1 MAVRNGIEQEYIDQ
15 ALKMMFSN
23 NLGSTYNSYYIEKE
37 YLDQA
42 IKTLTY
48 NEPSAVAARQN
59 AANAINELN
68 SYAKQLQSIRDNII
82 TEMKKLDS
90 GENKSAV
97 DFQTKAKQAQ
107 SSLQEILSK
116 IKEKYEIIKSVDEYN
131 TPEVESFLNG
141 LGDYSKELNRL
152 LSDIIVAT
160 QEEVDFENKSS
171 LGKFMSHL
179 GASVWAGINQYVESK
194 YGQAEFLE
202 DLRYGRI
209 LPGDAAKIGIASLVR
224 DQQVKNLLLSDV
236 KERQSPFAQIAPRTA
251 EIAELQRQT
260 QNQKIRESFQQAY
273 ENLRKIQDMDDNSFM
288 NAVDA
293 IIQSGVGLAGMALDA
308 AVISAVMPG
317 LGGAAANLSTAK
329 SMIGRIAESMAR
341 NPAFWSSSLTTFGQE
356 YLAAKDSGASPAE
369 AAAAASLI
377 GFVGGAIE
385 TIGGFG
391 GGNIGKQTL
400 LGILKDIASEG
411 GEEVLQGITSNAIA
425 KAIYDAERPL
435 YSEDDEN
442 SIINFKR
449 MLTEFGLG
457 GVMGGLF
464 GATRYAK
471 DIIADKVAAKANVQQ
486 VKTQQPN
493 LANAQLQGDR
503 TLIATGVNVNTA
515 TQPSTITGT
524 VNQSVPA
531 STNAGVVT
539 DIREARN
546 YASSPQDWIAQNT
559 DFNGEAV
566 QSLNTIVNTIE
577 ELFGIPVSKGR
588 ISQPDAAAIYK
599 TKQEAIRSRIDNAL
613 PEISHELGHHIDKL
627 SGVQTLPEISEA
639 ISVFQTEKPDLYA
652 QYTPDKIPG
661 EAVAEFV
668 RVYLKDRTEARN
680 KYPTFYKAFV
690 NTLDLQT
697 LSKLD
702 KVANMVNAYMT
713 ADNLERLGAVIT
725 NRGAKQTKLSAD
737 EWLRKTI
744 EKIDL
749 LMHDSAAPTKKVS
762 DKTYLEYMQSLNSDG
777 QVRYIIEEGMTDI
790 NGNLISDTSLS
801 SILSELPSDKIRD
814 FEKYLVAKH
823 AIEWINNGKRVV
835 ADESLNNIQA
845 MQEIVSKLENEN
857 PDFINVAEKVY
868 KWQKELMKTWLVD
881 TGIISQELYDKL
893 WTMYPNY
900 VPFFRNI
907 RKDTVLKGGPGKI
920 GKSASPIKTAKGSG
934 LDLYSPI
941 ENIVINVDRFVK
953 AANRN
958 AIMQEI
964 ADAVNNIDG
973 LGNIIEPV
981 PADRVPKTVSTE
993 TARARLEAALQS
1005 QSLTDSN
1012 IQTVMDTF
1020 DDVLGEQLTEW
1031 STKIMND
1038 NDIVWAYIDGERQYF
1053 QVHDAALLNSL
1064 TAFGNK
1070 LRTSEFMRFFAAV
1083 NRVFK
1088 SLVTG
1093 GNPFFAIG
1101 SNIWRDPATA
1111 YVFGAERNP
1120 VKLIKDIFTAYG
1132 DVIKNTESYKRYK
1145 AIGATYAS
1153 AISNPKEIASFM
1165 NDIYN
1170 ADKSKVKRFFS
1181 SFVSVIEGIEHFAD
1195 LIETAPRLAEFKRV
1209 LAKTGDAKQA
1219 AYAAAEVTVNF
1230 KRSGTLSKDIDVFY
1244 PYFNAQ
1250 IQGLAKLAET
1260 AVKNPVGF
1268 ALRAGVGLMVLSAIQ
1283 MAFNHFLGGDDEYK
1297 KLSSYIK
1304 NNYYNFYVGNGKF
1317 IRIPKAQGVT
1327 AISTSIERAYE
1338 QWIMENPDAFYDYAG
1353 YLALQLLPPGVPN
1366 PVDGL
1371 KPLATDL
1378 LGIGSVAEVM
1388 ANEDFKGSPIVPTQ
1402 YQKLAPK
1409 MQYNDK
1415 TSWIAKTIGNMFN
1428 LSPMQID
1435 HIINS
1440 NFGVLAKLNRAL
1452 TAADADLTV
1461 GLSTQF
1467 IADNVYSTDI
1477 TNRFYDEF
1485 DNKEIMKNSYPN
1497 NGRYAGEYALY
1508 NSVRSVLSVINNAAR
1523 TERGRERQYKQLA
1536 RDYALDFLN
1545 NTPEVDN
1552 RLIQLYERTK
1562 DSSVFYSREFSN
1574 KFVVDG
1580 EVKTLSVQDF
1590 LDYVEEY
1597 NAMVRTIYDNVLNA
1611 GISDDKI
1618 LVKALEKAK
1627 SDVAETLKNKYVIKP
1642 DNSEEISVGVVKAIE
1657 RGLPA
1662 DVYLSFKVQAGLLE
1676 ADKDRNGKSIPG
1688 SKKNKVLKLLDTFN
1702 LTPEQR
1708 NYLIQEQGYV
1718 QSNTKQS
1725 SQPTQS
1731 SSSSTDWLYNFWGG
1745 VLGGN

>member
-1 MAVRNGIEQEYIDQ
+1 MAQIKQRFIDAAINRINNQNIQSTGSMPQIERRFLDA
-15 ALKMMFSN
+15 ALQMY
-23 NLGSTYNSYYIEKE
+23 TYNDPILVKQRQQKQMQAQAAADELQNYANQLKLVSDEATNAYKNYTEKRSAKE
-37 YLDQA
+37 YQNQITDIKNRLTEILSGMADKQKQLEDLGYMSGETKQYAGQVQQYARELESVLNKNYSALQEEADFERKPVILQQLENASKNIQA
-42 IKTLTY
+42 ALSSAGTGMWEAGMNLIKRAATGGAVGEMVRKEMERGKQQDIKQKYSDGSFRGTGASKSFDEFWTDKALEQIHKNDEAFQAAAQQIMSFSDNPKLTQ
-48 NEPSAVAARQN
+48 AVASLAYSLGYMIPSMVATTVSGGLAAPASPLSATMFPTDTLLSSLARSTVANPAYWTTAIPMYGN
-59 AANAINELN
+59 AYYE
-68 SYAKQLQSIRDNII
+68 
-82 TEMKKLDS
+82 
-90 GENKSAV
+90 
-97 DFQTKAKQAQ
+97 AKQA
-107 SSLQEILSK
+107 
-116 IKEKYEIIKSVDEYN
+116 
-131 TPEVESFLNG
+131 
-141 LGDYSKELNRL
+141 
-152 LSDIIVAT
+152 
-160 QEEVDFENKSS
+160 
-171 LGKFMSHL
+171 
-179 GASVWAGINQYVESK
+179 GAS
-194 YGQAEFLE
+194 E
-202 DLRYGRI
+202 D
-209 LPGDAAKIGIASLVR
+209 
-224 DQQVKNLLLSDV
+224 
-236 KERQSPFAQIAPRTA
+236 EAQIA
-251 EIAELQRQT
+251 
-260 QNQKIRESFQQAY
+260 
-273 ENLRKIQDMDDNSFM
+273 
-288 NAVDA
+288 
-293 IIQSGVGLAGMALDA
+293 
-308 AVISAVMPG
+308 
-317 LGGAAANLSTAK
+317 GA
-329 SMIGRIAESMAR
+329 
-341 NPAFWSSSLTTFGQE
+341 
-356 YLAAKDSGASPAE
+356 
-369 AAAAASLI
+369 LI
-377 GFVGGAIE
+377 GFLGGAIE
-385 TIGGFG
+385 TS
-391 GGNIGKQTL
+391 GGNIGVLPTNKTSTL
-400 LGILKDIASEG
+400 INFIKEAIQEG
-411 GEEVLQGITSNAIA
+411 GEEVAQGLLENAVA
-425 KAIYDAERPL
+425 SAIYRANTPVFSLEDAEA
-435 YSEDDEN
+435 
-442 SIINFKR
+442 IINPVRALK
-449 MLTEFGLG
+449 EFAMGTFAGAVFG
-457 GVMGGLF
+457 GVQAGIEAVGN
-464 GATRYAK
+464 K
-471 DIIADKVAAKANVQQ
+471 ISSNANVQQ

-531 STNAGVVT
+531 STNADASTDVVT

-639 ISVFQTEKPDLYA
+639 ISVFQTEKPALYA

-737 EWLRKTI
+737 EWLHKTI
-744 EKIDL
+744 EKINL
-749 LMHDSAAPTKKVS
+749 VMHDSAAPTKKVS

-900 VPFFRNI
+900 VPFFRDT
-907 RKDTVLKGGPGKI
+907 RKEAISKSGSSKI
-920 GKSASPIKTAKGSG
+920 GKSASPIKIAKGSG

-941 ENIVINVDRFVK
+941 ENVAINVDRFVK

-973 LGNIIEPV
+973 LGNIIESV

-1064 TAFGNK
+1064 TALGNK
-1070 LRTSEFMRFFAAV
+1070 RRTSEFMRFFAAV
-1083 NRVFK
+1083 NRAFK

-1093 GNPFFAIG
+1093 GNPFFTIG

-1111 YVFGAERNP
+1111 YVTGSERNP
-1120 VKLIKDIFTAYG
+1120 VRLIKDIFVAYG

-1260 AVKNPVGF
+1260 AVKNPAGF
-1268 ALRAGVGLMVLSAIQ
+1268 ALRAGVGLTVLSAIQ

-1304 NNYYNFYVGNGKF
+1304 NNYYNFYVGNGQF

-1353 YLALQLLPPGVPN
+1353 YLALQLFPPGVPN

-1452 TAADADLTV
+1452 TATDADLTV

-1467 IADNVYSTDI
+1467 IADNAYSTDV

-1523 TERGRERQYKQLA
+1523 TEQGRERQYKQLA

-1597 NAMVRTIYDNVLNA
+1597 NAIVRMIYDNVLNA
-1611 GISDDKI
+1611 GILDDKV

-1642 DNSEEISVGVVKAIE
+1642 DDSEEISVGVVKAIE

-1676 ADKDRNGKSIPG
+1676 ADKDRNGKSISG
-1688 SKKNKVLKLLDTFN
+1688 SKKNKVLKLLDTFS

-1725 SQPTQS
+1725 LQPSQS